1 MPNETL
7 PLTRS
12 ELFYLGGVVFN
23 WIYRR
28 GESIAGHLACVG
40 AGMGTQHSCD
50 FRRSELQ
57 AGWRQPALSY
67 GARKTAPYPPEHV
80 QYAEPLIM

>member
-23 WIYRR
+23 LIYRR
-28 GESIAGHLACVG
+28 GEFYSIVAHLACVG
-40 AGMGTQHSCD
+40 AGMGSQHSCD
-50 FRRSELQ
+50 LRERYWLDGHNLHWAMGQEGQDLILLNSSNM
-57 AGWRQPALSY
+57 LS
-67 GARKTAPYPPEHV
+67 H
-80 QYAEPLIM
+80 